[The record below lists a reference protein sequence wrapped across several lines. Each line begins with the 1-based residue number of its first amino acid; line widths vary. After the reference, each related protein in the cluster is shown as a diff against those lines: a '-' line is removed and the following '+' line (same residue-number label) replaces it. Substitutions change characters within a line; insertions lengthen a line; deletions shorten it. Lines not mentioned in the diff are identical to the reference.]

1 MRFELLSIPGISD
14 VSFDSKAGTYYCY
27 VYAITPLASTSLLST
42 VQDALN
48 QTSAFPITGTAINP
62 DLIGISLST
71 TLTLAS
77 SATQT
82 DQQTA
87 IAAAVQAAQNY
98 INDLSVGQ
106 ELVINDI
113 ADQILNLLNKF
124 QEHTEDTR
132 SQAARFAPI
141 SRPGAGAGPPPTAVD
156 G

>member
-1 MRFELLSIPGISD
+1 M
-14 VSFDSKAGTYYCY
+14 SFDSKAGTYYCY

-42 VQDALN
+42 IQDALN

-71 TLTLAS
+71 TLTLTS

-98 INDLSVGQ
+98 INNLAIGQ
-106 ELVINDI
+106 ELVINEI
-113 ADQILNLLNKF
+113 ADQIL
-124 QEHTEDTR
+124 E
-132 SQAARFAPI
+132 FAK
-141 SRPGAGAGPPPTAVD
+141 
-156 G
+156 